1 MGIILVPYILFSLLI
16 VLISSIM
23 LLIKISK
30 GRMHSWYSLVIGI
43 ILSVISYV
51 SIIIYY
57 STLTSIWALEPFFI
71 LPAVLLLFPA
81 VLGIIG
87 MLVAKKNTILNR
99 VGFGIAWIPIINILM
114 FIILP
119 NISDPTNYVDIT
131 LTH

>member
-30 GRMHSWYSLVIGI
+30 GKMHSWYSLVIGI
-43 ILSVISYV
+43 ILSGISYV

-57 STLTSIWALEPFFI
+57 STLASIWALEPFFI

>member
-114 FIILP
+114 FIGCQ
-119 NISDPTNYVDIT
+119 
-131 LTH
+131 

>member
-30 GRMHSWYSLVIGI
+30 GKMHSWYSLVIGI
-43 ILSVISYV
+43 ILSGISYV

-57 STLTSIWALEPFFI
+57 STLASIWALEPFFI

-119 NISDPTNYVDIT
+119 NISDPTNYIDIT